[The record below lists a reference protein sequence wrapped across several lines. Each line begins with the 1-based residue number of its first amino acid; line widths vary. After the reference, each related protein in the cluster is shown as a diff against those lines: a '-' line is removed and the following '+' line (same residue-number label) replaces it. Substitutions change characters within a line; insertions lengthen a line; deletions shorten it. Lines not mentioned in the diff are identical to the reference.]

1 MKSPRTNKRTQA
13 LKAIAKRNFQAGNMS
28 IPIAFQ
34 VASQATT
41 SDDIPEAMP
50 DAFPNPI
57 PHLIP
62 NAIKAQSTSR
72 TVTLLDIEEDLFD
85 VEQKIANDCHNGVG
99 ATVMPSPGGFTPT
112 NSTRTKGAKNTAQ
125 TKATAVTTNLT
136 LSIELLYAL
145 IKKTISALAKRL
157 AIEEAELQAWV
168 DLQVL
173 VPAKTI
179 LALLRLAQEHH
190 LDPLKEEVALALYE
204 EGNWQAYITVE
215 GWSKLLN
222 CHPAFDGIAFS
233 ESSEHANNIP
243 IWMECTIYRKDRV
256 RPIVI
261 REYFEEVKGEQAIWQ
276 KMPRRMLRHRVMQQC
291 ARLAVG

>member
-1 MKSPRTNKRTQA
+1 MKSPSTNKRTQA
-13 LKAIAKRNFQAGNMS
+13 LKAIAKRNFQAGN
-28 IPIAFQ
+28 IPIPATFQ

-41 SDDIPEAMP
+41 SDATLDVISDAIPEA
-50 DAFPNPI
+50 I

-62 NAIKAQSTSR
+62 NAVKAQSTSH
-72 TVTLLDIEEDLFD
+72 TVSLLDIEEDLFD
-85 VEQKIANDCHNGVG
+85 VEQKIANDCQNGVRS
-99 ATVMPSPGGFTPT
+99 TVMPSQNSFTPT
-112 NSTRTKGAKNTAQ
+112 NSTITKGAKNTAQ
-125 TKATAVTTNLT
+125 TNATAVTTNLS
-136 LSIELLYAL
+136 LSIELLYTL
-145 IKKTISALAKRL
+145 IKKTISSTAKRL

-168 DLQVL
+168 DLQVM

-222 CHPAFDGIAFS
+222 CHPAFDGITFS
-233 ESSEHANNIP
+233 ESPEHANSIP

-256 RPIVI
+256 KPIVI

-276 KMPRRMLRHRVMQQC
+276 KMPRRMLRHRVMAQC

>member
-1 MKSPRTNKRTQA
+1 MKSLITNKRTQA

-28 IPIAFQ
+28 IPAAFQ

-41 SDDIPEAMP
+41 SDAALDVISDAIPEA
-50 DAFPNPI
+50 I
-57 PHLIP
+57 PHSIP
-62 NAIKAQSTSR
+62 NAVKAQSISP
-72 TVTLLDIEEDLFD
+72 TVSLLDIEEDLLD
-85 VEQKIANDCHNGVG
+85 AKKKIVNDCQNGLEP
-99 ATVMPSPGGFTPT
+99 TVMASPSGFRPT

-125 TKATAVTTNLT
+125 TNATAVTTNLT
-136 LSIELLYAL
+136 LSIEILYGL
-145 IKKTISALAKRL
+145 IKKTISASAKRL
-157 AIEEAELQAWV
+157 VIEEAELQAWV
-168 DLQVL
+168 DLQVMA
-173 VPAKTI
+173 PAKTI

-222 CHPAFDGIAFS
+222 CHPAFDGITFS
-233 ESSEHANNIP
+233 ESPEHANNIP

-256 RPIVI
+256 KPIVI

-291 ARLAVG
+291 ARLAVR